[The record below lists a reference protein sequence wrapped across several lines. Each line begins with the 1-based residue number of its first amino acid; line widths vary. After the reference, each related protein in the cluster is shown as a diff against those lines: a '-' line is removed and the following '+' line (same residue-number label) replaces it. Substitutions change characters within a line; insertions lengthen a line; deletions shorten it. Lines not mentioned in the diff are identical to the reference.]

1 MQEKTLIKSTH
12 RSKISLVKV
21 WVFFFFFFLDILS
34 ISALDSRW
42 LLNYPIIEKY
52 SRWKKKKEK
61 KAMLLAGAEY
71 DLTLLSLNEKN
82 LGVGSPT
89 ANHLYGFLSLF

>member
-1 MQEKTLIKSTH
+1 M
-12 RSKISLVKV
+12 
-21 WVFFFFFFLDILS
+21 
-34 ISALDSRW
+34 
-42 LLNYPIIEKY
+42 NYPIIEKY

-89 ANHLYGFLSLF
+89 ANHLYGFLSLSFKQLLLKSTFKGSSRCSFFTSFHLVKY